1 MRRILFLLAVLLSMC
16 DMTKA
21 HDVCIDG
28 IFYDLIPKANIAFVV
43 KGTNDY
49 SGDIVIPSTISYEDG
64 TYSVTEIEEMAF
76 FCCRGLTSITIPTSV
91 TSIGNEAFSGCSNL
105 TSLTIPN
112 SVTNIGNRAFS
123 FCSGLTSV
131 SIPNSVIT
139 IGDHAFSGCGK
150 LKSVTIPNSV
160 TSIGSSAFGG
170 GKNGKSVHITDIEC
184 WCKIDFKSAYSN
196 PLYYHGNLYLN
207 DSLMENLT
215 IPNSITTIKPFTFG
229 WCKSLNTVI
238 IPNSVTSIGNE
249 AFSGCSNLTSVT
261 IPHSVTS
268 IGESAFSHCM

>member
-1 MRRILFLLAVLLSMC
+1 MRRILFLLAVLLAMC

-112 SVTNIGNRAFS
+112 
-123 FCSGLTSV
+123 
-131 SIPNSVIT
+131 
-139 IGDHAFSGCGK
+139 
-150 LKSVTIPNSV
+150 
-160 TSIGSSAFGG
+160 
-170 GKNGKSVHITDIEC
+170 
-184 WCKIDFKSAYSN
+184 
-196 PLYYHGNLYLN
+196 
-207 DSLMENLT
+207 
-215 IPNSITTIKPFTFG
+215 
-229 WCKSLNTVI
+229 
-238 IPNSVTSIGNE
+238 
-249 AFSGCSNLTSVT
+249 
-261 IPHSVTS
+261 
-268 IGESAFSHCM
+268 